1 VEEMNFEKLVKE
13 DNWSE
18 IFDKLSDDDLIE
30 FYKWAFD
37 MDEFNARGMLITK
50 DVINEFS
57 T

>member
-1 VEEMNFEKLVKE
+1 MNFEKLVKE